1 MANKDPVIIE
11 RTKEN
16 NWKLTA
22 AQLDETLVKV
32 RYCLNLYILER
43 SVKQLPQV
51 GLEPTSFGLE
61 VQRAIHCATGA
72 CGSTQLITI

>member
-32 RYCLNLYILER
+32 RTVCNCISMNNEKKFYPRWDSN
-43 SVKQLPQV
+43 PQP
-51 GLEPTSFGLE
+51 LD
-61 VQRAIHCATGA
+61 
-72 CGSTQLITI
+72 